1 MLAGAS
7 GLAGVSAQAPSGA
20 VKVEQGTF
28 RILVDGQQVG
38 QEEFE
43 IERQENTIQARGRL
57 RLDAQGQHIE
67 ETSTLTLSLTYEPR
81 SYEWKRT
88 QPPGQFLKARFEGT
102 KATLELSSGD
112 TELVGREFL
121 LEDTRVAVLDNN
133 LFHHYLFL
141 VRQYDFSRGGPQP
154 VRILI
159 PQEALPA
166 LVTLEDN
173 GLHAVAA
180 KPDSPTLRR
189 LRMTS
194 EDNEVWLW
202 LDDRGRLVRISVPG
216 VKVEVVRSP

>member
-1 MLAGAS
+1 MLAGVS
-7 GLAGVSAQAPSGA
+7 GLAGLSAQAPSGA
-20 VKVEQGTF
+20 AQVERGTF

-38 QEEFE
+38 REEFE
-43 IERQENTIQARGRL
+43 IERQESTIQARGRL
-57 RLDAQGQHIE
+57 RLDVQGQQIE

-88 QPPGQFLKARFEGT
+88 QPPGQFLQARFEGT

-121 LEDTRVAVLDNN
+121 FEDTRVAVLDNN

-141 VRQYDFSRGGPQP
+141 VRQYDFTRGGAQP
-154 VRILI
+154 LRVLI

-180 KPDSPTLRR
+180 EPGSPALRR

-202 LDDRGRLVRISVPG
+202 LDDGGNLVRITVPG
-216 VKVEVVRSP
+216 ANVEVVRSP